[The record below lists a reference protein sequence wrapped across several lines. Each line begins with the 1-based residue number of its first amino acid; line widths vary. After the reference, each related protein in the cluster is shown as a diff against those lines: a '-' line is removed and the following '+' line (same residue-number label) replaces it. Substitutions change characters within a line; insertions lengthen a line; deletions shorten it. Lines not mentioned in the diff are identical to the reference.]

1 MLRPHIFETK
11 KQIYQFPIPNSQFP
25 IPNSQF
31 YLKIM
36 DYKELVPQAFDLSPY
51 QFGMPQQSGSIAVV
65 PIFGPNRPG
74 FTGPIS
80 GLKLSKVT
88 GYGSVELANPGAT
101 GVAIVPLH
109 IGYIQDGAQNHALC
123 RSAFIAAGQKLLFE
137 DACCVQESQGGYL
150 EGRDQWFFILPVKLR
165 AIALSMRGEQGFG
178 KLWDNIAEL
187 NQEFGLESRGHLEQ
201 ILTRQRGFLTQY
213 QSRLELLPG
222 QTGALFFIGDKLVG
236 VEIAPSAAYFE
247 EVWMP
252 LVCFCYGA
260 AAMGEDRKAQAQKK
274 EGQKAGSNQSL
285 PPEPFAATNL
295 RELREQL
302 QQSRFQ
308 LQQQMR
314 NYLEKTPAQKFEIQE
329 EERFLNMRLQT
340 ATSRDFA
347 GQFVEEDGELVYA
360 SLFAT
365 PKFFSPT
372 P

>member
-1 MLRPHIFETK
+1 
-11 KQIYQFPIPNSQFP
+11 
-25 IPNSQF
+25 
-31 YLKIM
+31 M

-65 PIFGPNRPG
+65 PIFGPDRKG
-74 FTGPIS
+74 KFTGPIS
-80 GLKLSKVT
+80 GLKLSRVT
-88 GYGSVELANPGAT
+88 GYGSVELTNPAAT

-109 IGYIQDGAQNHALC
+109 IGYIQDQAQNHALC
-123 RSAFIAAGQKLLFE
+123 RSAFIAAGQTLLFE

-165 AIALSMRGEQGFG
+165 AIALSMRGQENFS
-178 KLWDNIAEL
+178 KLWDNISEL
-187 NQEFGLESRGHLEQ
+187 NSEFGLASRGHLEQ
-201 ILTRQRGFLTQY
+201 IITRQRGFLNQY

-222 QTGALFFIGDKLVG
+222 QTGALFLIGDKLVG

-260 AAMGEDRKAQAQKK
+260 AAMGEEQKAQKQQAEAQK
-274 EGQKAGSNQSL
+274 ADLNQS
-285 PPEPFAATNL
+285 PAPRPFAATNL

-302 QQSRFQ
+302 QQSRLQ
-308 LQQQMR
+308 LQQQVR
-314 NYLEKTPAQKFEIQE
+314 GYLEKTPAQKFEVRE

-340 ATSRDFA
+340 ATSKDFA
-347 GQFVEEDGELVYA
+347 GQFVEEEGELVYA

-365 PKFFSPT
+365 PEFFSPT